1 MLYLYCNISFFAP
14 RLGELLGVS
23 KYAGFKGGIGGGRG
37 EIVPSKS
44 PLGGVR
50 LGVLGGELLGVLDG
64 ELLGEELL
72 GGVSCE

>member
-50 LGVLGGELLGVLDG
+50 LGVLGGELLG
-64 ELLGEELL
+64 LLGEELL

>member
-37 EIVPSKS
+37 EIAPSKS

-50 LGVLGGELLGVLDG
+50 LGVLGGELLG
-64 ELLGEELL
+64 EELL